1 MKTSKII
8 YWVTTILTAGMGV
21 MSGVMM
27 LTNPEMAVGFNHL
40 GYPDYFRMQL
50 GIFKLIGALLLV
62 VPKLPIK
69 IRLIG
74 YIGFAITFISAFI
87 AHTAVDGIHT
97 AIAPLVSLLLLGV
110 SYIYLEKI
118 SQ

>member
-8 YWVTTILTAGMGV
+8 YWITTVLTAGMST

-74 YIGFAITFISAFI
+74 YIGFTITFISAFI

-97 AIAPLVSLLLLGV
+97 AIAPLVSLLILGV

>member
-1 MKTSKII
+1 MKTNKII
-8 YWVTTILTAGMGV
+8 YWIATVLTAGMST

-27 LTNPEMAVGFNHL
+27 IFNPDMATGIANL

-50 GIFKLIGALLLV
+50 GIFKLIGVALLLI
-62 VPKLPIK
+62 PKLPIK
-69 IRLIG
+69 LRLVA

-87 AHTAVDGIHT
+87 AHTAIDGIHT
-97 AIAPLVSLLLLGV
+97 AIAPVVSLLLLVV